1 VRTAQYWLGAHPSYN
16 GPDMRFDVVLTAPWS
31 WPHYIENAFS
41 I

>member
-1 VRTAQYWLGAHPSYN
+1 MRLRHCRAGR
-16 GPDMRFDVVLTAPWS
+16 DMRFDVVLTAPWS